1 MLVSVRM
8 FWEMTNSIVVMW
20 DRDPNQ
26 TLIVKVFETIYFD
39 SCIIDTKYNISLEF
53 CIISGCHN
61 L

>member
-39 SCIIDTKYNISLEF
+39 SCIIDNKYIISLEF
-53 CIISGCHN
+53 CIICHN